1 MALSSI
7 INNINV
13 GRSAAGSA
21 VNLLSGLL
29 GEGADGGQQK
39 FSVSK
44 LNASMQKSGG
54 LVQPT
59 LFLAQIQSPPALGG
73 GADDR
78 PQNFLCNSANLPGK
92 NIIVQEHK
100 RFGYGSPDRRVT
112 SATFPEITLTF
123 FVSND
128 GEPLQYFNEWLE
140 NIFYTNVSGGGNAIS
155 ASTGVPVFTVR
166 YRTEYTVQ
174 MEIAVFNVAQQQVM
188 KYTLYE
194 AFPMQIGD
202 VTVEWGAND
211 SFATVAV
218 VFTYRY
224 YQMNS
229 VAVSTPGSGGGI
241 LSSIRNGLGVVN
253 RLMTSAPAR
262 AVLDGLNIAE
272 GNKLF

>member
-1 MALSSI
+1 MAISNI

-29 GEGADGGQQK
+29 GQGANGGQQK

-44 LNASMQKSGG
+44 LNAVMQQSGG

-59 LFLAQIQSPPALGG
+59 LFVAQVQSPSALGG

-92 NIIVQEHK
+92 NILVQEHK

-112 SATFPEITLTF
+112 GATFPEVTLTF

-128 GEPLQYFNEWLE
+128 AEPLQYFNEWLE
-140 NIFYTNVSGGGNAIS
+140 NIFYTNAKGGGNAIS
-155 ASTGVPVFTVR
+155 AATGVPVFTVR
-166 YRTEYTVQ
+166 YRNEYTVQ
-174 MEIAVFNVAQQQVM
+174 MELMAYNVAQQQVM

-194 AFPMQIGD
+194 C
-202 VTVEWGAND
+202 
-211 SFATVAV
+211 
-218 VFTYRY
+218 Y
-224 YQMNS
+224 
-229 VAVSTPGSGGGI
+229 
-241 LSSIRNGLGVVN
+241 
-253 RLMTSAPAR
+253 
-262 AVLDGLNIAE
+262 
-272 GNKLF
+272 

>member
-1 MALSSI
+1 MAIGNI

-13 GRSAAGSA
+13 GRSAVGSA

-29 GEGADGGQQK
+29 GESTNGGQAK
-39 FSVSK
+39 FSVNN
-44 LNASMQKSGG
+44 LNAAMQKGNG

-59 LFLAQIQSPPALGG
+59 LFLAELTSPPFMNG
-73 GADDR
+73 DSR

-100 RFGYGSPDRRVT
+100 RYGYGPPDRRVT
-112 SATFPEITLTF
+112 GATFPEITLTF

-128 GEPLQYFNEWLE
+128 GEPLQYFNQWLE
-140 NIFYTNVSGGGNAIS
+140 NIFYTNGSKGGNAES
-155 ASTGVPVFTVR
+155 PYGVPAFNVR
-166 YRTEYTVQ
+166 YRDQYTIDF
-174 MEIAVFNVAQQQVM
+174 EISVFDVAHEKII
-188 KYTLYE
+188 KYKLFE

-224 YQMNS
+224 YEMNS
-229 VAVSTPGSGGGI
+229 VMRPAATSSSGGF
-241 LSSIRNGLGVVN
+241 LSGIRNGLGVVN
-253 RLMTSAPAR
+253 RIMTSSPAR
-262 AVLDGLNIAE
+262 NVMDALNFAS
-272 GNKLF
+272 GQKLF

>member
-1 MALSSI
+1 MAISNI
-7 INNINV
+7 INGINV

-29 GEGADGGQQK
+29 GQGANGGQQK

-44 LNASMQKSGG
+44 LNAVMQQSDG

-59 LFLAQIQSPPALGG
+59 LFLAQVQSPSALGG

-92 NIIVQEHK
+92 NIIVQDHK

-112 SATFPEITLTF
+112 GATFPEVTLTF

-140 NIFYTNVSGGGNAIS
+140 NIFYTNVSGGGGAIS
-155 ASTGVPVFTVR
+155 ATTGVPVFTVR
-166 YRTEYTVQ
+166 YRSEYTVQ
-174 MEIAVFNVAQQQVM
+174 MDLMVYDVAHNQVM
-188 KYTLYE
+188 KYTLFE
-194 AFPMQIGD
+194 CFPMQVGD
-202 VTVEWGAND
+202 VTMEWGAND

-224 YQMNS
+224 YQMN
-229 VAVSTPGSGGGI
+229 AVGIPTPSSGGGI
-241 LSSIRNGLGVVN
+241 ISSIRNGLGVVN